1 MKIIAGLGNPGR
13 EYAHTRHNAGF
24 KLIDELA
31 GRYGIE
37 MNEKKHKAICG
48 RGVIEG
54 EKVILMKP
62 QTYMN
67 RSGESIRAA
76 MDFYKLLPEDIIVVF
91 DDISLDAGQLRIRK
105 KGSAGGHNGIK
116 SIISHL
122 GSMDFPRI
130 KIGVGGKPEGY
141 DLADYVLSGFQ
152 EGEKKLLALACER
165 GADALKIML
174 SGDTDRAMNL
184 YNQKMN
190 SEDAE

>member
-1 MKIIAGLGNPGR
+1 MRIIAGLGNPGR

-31 GRYGIE
+31 CRYRIE

-48 RGVIEG
+48 RGMIEG
-54 EKVILMKP
+54 HKVLLMKP

-76 MDFYKLLPEDIIVVF
+76 MDFYKLMPEDIIVVF
-91 DDISLDAGQLRIRK
+91 DDISLDAGQLRIRT

-116 SIISHL
+116 SVIAHL
-122 GSMDFPRI
+122 GSMDFSRL

-141 DLADYVLSGFQ
+141 DLADYVLSGFGRR
-152 EGEKKLLALACER
+152 EEKLLALACDR
-165 GADALKIML
+165 GIDALGLML
-174 SGDTDRAMNL
+174 RGETDRAMNL
-184 YNQKMN
+184 YNTRIQT
-190 SEDAE
+190 EDA

>member
-165 GADALKIML
+165 GVDALKIML